1 MGRTTSDGGRS
12 WYRRPNLWIWLAVFY
27 VLSPKMGTIAA
38 LAEIAPRKYDPQARD
53 VLHAHFREN
62 GDVAVCFLMDRFD
75 NGEVEEY
82 EVELPISLPY
92 AKPSKP
98 VPMPQPSKIL
108 N

>member
-1 MGRTTSDGGRS
+1 M
-12 WYRRPNLWIWLAVFY
+12 
-27 VLSPKMGTIAA
+27 LSPKMGTIAA